1 MTHKNGKVMTQD
13 EHKMLA
19 KMLLLQA
26 QAIER
31 LWEIV
36 YELKLDAID
45 AGRPVPD
52 ADQWKKGARARKEHA
67 GIEKMQ
73 RDRLWKSLGLDD

>member
-1 MTHKNGKVMTQD
+1 MTQD
-13 EHKMLA
+13 DHKTLA
-19 KMLLLQA
+19 RMLLLQA
-26 QAIER
+26 AELER
-31 LWEIV
+31 LWDIV

-52 ADQWKKGARARKEHA
+52 AAQWKKGARVRKEHA
-67 GIEKMQ
+67 CIEKMQ